1 MTAGSC
7 VAILQ
12 SWSLSGCFSP
22 GTGWGMPSRW
32 CLGMSALGLS
42 CIFDGLVAGL
52 RKCEPDFWGKVS
64 HWILEAKLGHM
75 RFPMCNSVSCAKRR
89 QQSWW
94 SGPMPLGLW
103 QACNVCNPHAFV
115 FFRLTLVEFD
125 AVSLNEPLS
134 LFDKVCDIA
143 WIGQCFNIVL

>member
-1 MTAGSC
+1 
-7 VAILQ
+7 
-12 SWSLSGCFSP
+12 
-22 GTGWGMPSRW
+22 
-32 CLGMSALGLS
+32 MSALGLS

-75 RFPMCNSVSCAKRR
+75 RFQCATACLARNDASR
-89 QQSWW
+89 VD
-94 SGPMPLGLW
+94 GPDQCRWGCGRPAMFAIRMHL
-103 QACNVCNPHAFV
+103 F

-143 WIGQCFNIVL
+143 